1 MAWIFLVLSLY
12 AILWYLGHF
21 FFFNNHGIRKHKN
34 LMLKQ
39 FHVFGRGNVV
49 DALKSEKSQKENTE
63 APQTRVSFPL
73 PLPPSTLFWG
83 QN

>member
-1 MAWIFLVLSLY
+1 MDLLSFVLVCHLMLFRP
-12 AILWYLGHF
+12 LTF

-73 PLPPSTLFWG
+73 PLPPSTLF
-83 QN
+83 